1 MEKDTKYSPA
11 KLYIFQP
18 KDDIKSEQVL
28 ELTDKIK
35 IGVSGD
41 TLKNM
46 SDELKEHFIEKE
58 VA

>member
-1 MEKDTKYSPA
+1 MDKDNQYSPA

-18 KDDIKSEQVL
+18 KDHIKSEQVL

-46 SDELKEHFIEKE
+46 SEDLKEHFIELE